1 MCGIAGIINLKKN
14 ESLNPHYLIQMT
26 ESLKH
31 RGPDDEGF
39 LVVNQKSAAVFSG
52 EDTPENEERIYDIN
66 YYPEKHI
73 TAAVN
78 ENYFLCFG
86 HRRLSIVDLSYRGH
100 QPMCDPG
107 GRYWITYNGEVYNHA
122 EIKTELINMGCRFR
136 STTDTEVILNA
147 YIQWGADCLLKF
159 NGMFAFAIYN
169 TTDQTVFLARD
180 RVGIKPLYYTI
191 QNDHF
196 IFASEIKGI
205 IKSGLYKPEV
215 NFEGLWHNL
224 SFNIAPRPMTCFKD
238 VFALEQAHWMQI
250 NLGNGEIKK
259 QRYWNIPTGSQD
271 FNATKQEA
279 EEMFEAALTRS
290 IRYRLIADVEVGT
303 FMSGGVDST
312 TVSAIANKLHK
323 GIKAFTLG
331 FDKSISEFNELEE
344 AKDNARANNLNH
356 VIKMVG
362 AWDIIDNIADAI
374 VTQEEPYSSVHPDY
388 VISRVVAENNIKVI
402 LNGLGP
408 DELMAGYRY
417 YTRMNVWKTVSN
429 LSFLMN
435 LFPSDQNQYID
446 ILKELAGCSNISEFY
461 YGIFS
466 NFLDSGK
473 RKLLPKPFWYDSKTI
488 LTRLYN
494 KDTKQFSDPLQELG
508 YFDFMNFIGNHH
520 VSRSDLNTMK
530 FSIEARF
537 PFLDHNIVE
546 LAFKLP
552 ARFKINHGVQKYLLH
567 QVARKYISPRSL
579 SMKKRGFGLPVGR
592 WAHQELQSFTM
603 DSLQSLKKRGIFNP
617 VSIARIYESSTD
629 IGFHQLWHLVTV
641 EQWFQEFIDKAERF

>member
-1 MCGIAGIINLKKN
+1 MCGIAGIINLGKN
-14 ESLNPHYLIQMT
+14 ASIKAHSVMQMT

-39 LVVNQKSAAVFSG
+39 LAVNQKSATIFSG
-52 EDTPENEERIYDIN
+52 DDTPQREARFNDIN
-66 YYPEKHI
+66 YYPDKHI
-73 TAAVN
+73 TTVAG
-78 ENYFLCFG
+78 ENFYLCFG

-100 QPMCDPG
+100 QPMCDHSG
-107 GRYWITYNGEVYNHA
+107 LYWITYNGEVYNHA
-122 EIKTELINMGCRFR
+122 EVKAELGNMGYRFR
-136 STTDTEVILNA
+136 SNTDTEVILNA
-147 YIQWGADCLLKF
+147 YIQWGADCLQKF

-180 RVGIKPLYYTI
+180 RVGIKPLYYSI

-196 IFASEIKGI
+196 IFASEIKAI

-224 SFNIAPRPMTCFKD
+224 SFNIAPRPMTCFKN

-250 NLGNGEIKK
+250 NLNTGVTSK
-259 QRYWNIPTGSQD
+259 QRYWDIPTGPQD
-271 FNATKQEA
+271 FSVSEN
-279 EEMFEAALTRS
+279 EAAEMLEAAVTKS
-290 IRYRLIADVEVGT
+290 IKYRLIADVEVGT

-331 FDKSISEFNELEE
+331 FDKSISEYNEMEE
-344 AKDNARANNLNH
+344 AKENARINNLNH
-356 VIKMVG
+356 VIKYVE
-362 AWDIIDNIADAI
+362 AKDIIDHIEDAI
-374 VTQEEPYSSVHPDY
+374 AIQEEPYSSIHPDY
-388 VISRVVAENNIKVI
+388 VLSRVVSENKVKVI

-408 DELMAGYRY
+408 DELMAGYKY
-417 YTRMNVWKTVSN
+417 YTQFNIWKIMQGLRFVMK
-429 LSFLMN
+429 LM
-435 LFPSDQNQYID
+435 PHHNQYID
-446 ILKELAGCSNISEFY
+446 ILKELSECRNVSEY
-461 YGIFS
+461 YYALFS
-466 NFLDSGK
+466 NFQDSSK
-473 RKLLPKPFWYDSKTI
+473 RCLFPRQYWYDSKSV

-494 KDTKQFSDPLQELG
+494 KNARSFSDRLQELG

-520 VSRSDLNTMK
+520 VSRSDLNTMR

-537 PFLDHNIVE
+537 PFLDHNVVE

-552 ARFKINHGVQKYLLH
+552 ARFKINHGVQKYLLR
-567 QVARKYISPRSL
+567 QIARKYISPRSL
-579 SMKKRGFGLPVGR
+579 TMKKRGFGLPVGR
-592 WAHQELQSFTM
+592 WAHHELQSFTM

-629 IGFHQLWHLVTV
+629 KGFHQLWHLVTV